1 MNETVSRVLNEL
13 KQFPLHFEF
22 AYAEQ
27 NSRGEDLYVFTC
39 RELPLREFIYVPGKR
54 GMTLGWDTKQCPL
67 APAILE
73 EFRRYYEEEANWK
86 ISEILEDI
94 AHCQKKLAGELSD
107 LRQAGPAL
115 GEGGPNGGRGGGPAL
130 GGLSQGSAGRAGCQH
145 LPSAHRRYP
154 AHAGGA
160 VGLEYAGD
168 SGAALRPAHRGRVGV
183 SVLRRGPHPLPL
195 G

>member
-94 AHCQKKLAGELSD
+94 AHCQKKLAGELSEKE
-107 LRQAGPAL
+107 R
-115 GEGGPNGGRGGGPAL
+115 GEI
-130 GGLSQGSAGRAGCQH
+130 GRAH
-145 LPSAHRRYP
+145 
-154 AHAGGA
+154 
-160 VGLEYAGD
+160 V
-168 SGAALRPAHRGRVGV
+168 
-183 SVLRRGPHPLPL
+183 
-195 G
+195 